1 MLRDTGDASSRA
13 SSSFTSANAHDDV
26 AATAVA
32 RGLSSSLAV
41 SAADQDH
48 LLEQVAGGIQ
58 NRVGR
63 QRYATWFCKSVRLGL
78 GRPGEADALD
88 VIIANDFVHDWI
100 RRHFD
105 AAIRA
110 SAGEV
115 FNAAAEVR
123 YEVRPN
129 VFEADEPGLF
139 KLSPATDAP
148 AEPAPSKEA
157 TSATGLGIPSVGDA
171 EFRRPV
177 APRAARASM
186 PTAGRLSADTDKL
199 RYDLDA
205 FLIGPNNQVAA
216 ECCRSVADAPGALYN
231 PLFIHGGVGLGKTH
245 LLQGLCRRYAA
256 NHPAG
261 RWAYYTAEEF
271 TNGFVA
277 ALRGNRVDAFRR
289 KLRDVDLLVIDD
301 VHFLGGKNATQEEFL
316 HTFNAIEAA
325 GRHVVMASDA
335 HPKTIA
341 SFGESLVSRFVSG
354 MVARIDAPAR
364 EMRCQLLEKLADRQ
378 GLKLTE
384 DVIDWIARRVTQNV
398 RELEG
403 AINRMAAHVK
413 LANRRADVALAQEV
427 LGDLDRQMNQPVRA
441 EQVFVAACELFG
453 LERPD
458 LMSGSRQRT
467 ISLARSMAMYLTRR
481 LTSLSYPEIASRMGK
496 RNHST
501 VISACRRIEAS
512 IKTNEPVSWTTS
524 TGERSEPAGDVAQRL
539 EDLARAA
546 VVD

>member
-1 MLRDTGDASSRA
+1 MPRTTGDASSTTPHFA
-13 SSSFTSANAHDDV
+13 SSSDSDG

-32 RGLSSSLAV
+32 PGLSSSVAV
-41 SAADQDH
+41 SASDRG
-48 LLEQVAGGIQ
+48 LLLDRVAEGIER
-58 NRVGR
+58 RVGR
-63 QRYATWFCKSVRLGL
+63 QRFAVWFCKSVRLGL
-78 GRPGEADALD
+78 GRPGETDTLE
-88 VIIANDFVHDWI
+88 VVVANDFVCDWI

-105 AAIRA
+105 AAVREA
-110 SAGEV
+110 ACET
-115 FNAAAEVR
+115 FNATADVR
-123 YEVRPN
+123 YDVRAG
-129 VFEADEPGLF
+129 VFEDDFDQPNLF
-139 KLSPATDAP
+139 KLTPTASPTGGATP
-148 AEPAPSKEA
+148 EPAASQETA
-157 TSATGLGIPSVGDA
+157 SATGLGIPAVTNA
-171 EFRRPV
+171 EFRRKP
-177 APRAARASM
+177 AAAARAS
-186 PTAGRLSADTDKL
+186 AGRLDAETDKL
-199 RYDLDA
+199 RYDLDS
-205 FLIGPNNQVAA
+205 FLIGANNQVAA
-216 ECCRSVADAPGALYN
+216 ECARSVSESPGALYN

-256 NHPAG
+256 LHPAG

-277 ALRGNRVDAFRR
+277 ALRGNRVDSFRR

-354 MVARIDAPAR
+354 MVARIDPPSR
-364 EMRCQLLEKLADRQ
+364 EMRCQLLDQLAQRQ
-378 GLKLTE
+378 GLKLDAE
-384 DVIDWIARRVTQNV
+384 VIDWIARRVTQNV

-403 AINRMAAHVK
+403 AINRMNAHVT
-413 LANRRADVALAQEV
+413 LANRKADVLLAQEV

-441 EQVFVAACELFG
+441 EQVFTAACELFG
-453 LERPD
+453 LERSD

-467 ISLARSMAMYLTRR
+467 ISLARSMAMYLTRK

-512 IKTNEPVSWTTS
+512 IKKNETVVWSTS
-524 TGERSEPAGDVAQRL
+524 TGERGEPAGDVAQRL